1 MTELQSKD
9 LEYPFTFDE
18 IEWRVLRV
26 SKKNPSKAQVAAY
39 VDSRAIQYRLDKVVG
54 RDNWQ
59 NDFVTVIGENNS
71 ATAHICNLKIYYP
84 ERKEWISK
92 SNGAGCT
99 DVEPIKGG
107 LSNALKR
114 AASMWGI
121 GRYLYSL
128 KNLWADLDEYKNITE
143 DSYNELK
150 RKYEQFVNRY
160 LKEHYGITPT
170 VGKEKQKNQPQNN
183 TPQPQQPTTQPQQ
196 PPAPNIPNGRFSG
209 NTVNVPAENNTQQD
223 APMHNSACRIVNL
236 QVTNGKSKQTF
247 VVLENAKG
255 KQLSGYIQ
263 GQPPLQTG
271 QLIYRPKITP
281 KNHPAVGDYNIIESY
296 DLAA

>member
-1 MTELQSKD
+1 MTSQQSKD

-18 IEWRVLRV
+18 IEWRILRV
-26 SKKNPSKAQVAAY
+26 SKKNPTKAQVAAY

-59 NDFVTVIGENNS
+59 NEFVTVTGTNNDS
-71 ATAHICNLKIYYP
+71 TAHICNLSIYYP
-84 ERKEWISK
+84 ERKEWITK

-128 KNLWADLDEYKNITE
+128 TDQWAEIDEYKCITKHSL
-143 DSYNELK
+143 DELK
-150 RKYEQFVNRY
+150 RRYEQFVTRH
-160 LKEHYGITPT
+160 LKEQYGITPT
-170 VGKEKQKNQPQNN
+170 GKKETDSKPQN
-183 TPQPQQPTTQPQQ
+183 TTQPKQSAPPVQ
-196 PPAPNIPNGRFSG
+196 NPPAPNIPDGRFTG
-209 NTVNVPAENNTQQD
+209 NTAKATPKPETATP
-223 APMHNSACRIVNL
+223 PMQNSGCRILNL
-236 QVTNGKSKQTF
+236 QVTQGAKSKQTL
-247 VVLENAKG
+247 VILENAKG
-255 KQLSGYIQ
+255 KQLTGYIQ
-263 GQPPLQTG
+263 GEPQLSAG
-271 QLIYRPKITP
+271 QIIYRPVITQ
-281 KNHPAVGDYNIIESY
+281 KSHPAVGQYNIIESY

>member
-1 MTELQSKD
+1 MTDLQSKD

-26 SKKNPSKAQVAAY
+26 SKKNSTKAQVAAY

-59 NDFVTVIGENNS
+59 NEFTTVTGANNDS
-71 ATAHICNLKIYYP
+71 TAHICALSIYYP
-84 ERKEWISK
+84 ERKEWITK

-107 LSNALKR
+107 LSNAFKR

-128 KNLWADLDEYKNITE
+128 KNLWADLDEYKNITN
-143 DSYNELK
+143 DSYDELK

-160 LKEHYGITPT
+160 LKEHYGINPT
-170 VGKEKQKNQPQNN
+170 VGKPKQQNQPKNN
-183 TPQPQQPTTQPQQ
+183 AQPQPLEP
-196 PPAPNIPNGRFSG
+196 PPAEPLTPNIPNGRFAG
-209 NTVNVPAENNTQQD
+209 NSAKAPASETPPP
-223 APMHNSACRIVNL
+223 APMQNNACRIVNL
-236 QVTNGKSKQTF
+236 QVTQGKSKQTL

-255 KQLSGYIQ
+255 KQLTGYIQ
-263 GQPPLQTG
+263 GEPKLQTG
-271 QLIYRPKITP
+271 QIIYRPKITT
-281 KNHPAVGDYNIIESY
+281 KTHPAVGDYNIIESY